1 MSEEKALNNE
11 TVVSSEVMPETSE
24 TETPAPE
31 PTPAPSYSDNL
42 NEIKSNYERKI
53 AEVKTE
59 YENKLKERDNIIS
72 QLLSEEKTDAEIAAE
87 ETINI
92 LDRINERRMRS
103 KF

>member
-11 TVVSSEVMPETSE
+11 TVVSSEVMPAPIETVS
-24 TETPAPE
+24 PANE
-31 PTPAPSYSDNL
+31 PAPAPSYSDNL
-42 NEIKSNYERKI
+42 NEIKTNYERKI

-59 YENKLKERDNIIS
+59 YEGKLKERDNIIS

-87 ETINI
+87 ETTNI